1 MRKNRLAAFG
11 IAALMTAAVAAC
23 GASSTETKGAKAE
36 GTTEARTFAAE
47 EKRAMPAAEAEQNAG
62 ETEESKAEEAA
73 AEELKEIDAAA
84 PEDAGVPETGPAR
97 PLHLES
103 GNRLHSWH
111 DPAVNGNGY
120 MALANVMEEALFLS
134 DDDAKE
140 FPDLEKTL
148 REFHEARF
156 TRLKKELVDNMDNNK
171 DVFQGYPDI
180 QMSVNGQSHVRRAD
194 TEVLSFVSYVDMF
207 YGGVHP
213 DYLYGGYN
221 FDTKT
226 GKEITLADVI
236 SDASALP
243 ELLDPVL
250 SAENG
255 EKYDLAADSIR
266 EILKEK
272 KPEEYSFTIEPE
284 GVRFWFSP
292 YDLSSFAAGM
302 FTGEILFKDHP
313 EIFTGKY
320 QNASPVWARAC
331 PELEPVTFFRDGKL
345 TEVLVTGNIGEY
357 GAHDSIS
364 VSMDGKELV
373 IPQYGY
379 VLEPHLLC
387 RDGKYWLYLFNMGE
401 NDFSTL
407 HVLDMNGSSPKE
419 TGTVEGIS
427 REFRILKESEWV
439 DYDYEKAHE
448 EESAEDD
455 HRSVLITDPD
465 NIRLDEHMELLS
477 TYSASAVY
485 AMQADGSPANKEAYY
500 EIYNGDSFR
509 LTLKQD
515 AEFPEVDPDT
525 LADKGTAALPAGTE
539 IGFYRTDGKDTVWF
553 LLGDGRCIRVKL
565 DDTDWPQPVNG
576 TDADELFDGMIFAG

>member
-36 GTTEARTFAAE
+36 GTTEARTFAVE

-73 AEELKEIDAAA
+73 AEELKEID
-84 PEDAGVPETGPAR
+84 PAR

-207 YGGVHP
+207 
-213 DYLYGGYN
+213 YGGYN

-357 GAHDSIS
+357 GAHDSIT

-387 RDGKYWLYLFNMGE
+387 RDGKYWLYLFNRGE

-515 AEFPEVDPDT
+515 AEFPEADPET

>member
-47 EKRAMPAAEAEQNAG
+47 EKRAMPAVEAEQNAG

-73 AEELKEIDAAA
+73 AEELKEID
-84 PEDAGVPETGPAR
+84 PAR

-140 FPDLEKTL
+140 FPELEKTL
-148 REFHEARF
+148 RQFHEARF

-213 DYLYGGYN
+213 DYFYGGYN

-284 GVRFWFSP
+284 GIRFWFSP

-331 PELEPVTFFRDGKL
+331 PELEPVTFFRDGKR
-345 TEVLVTGNIGEY
+345 TEAMITTNLGEY
-357 GAHDSIS
+357 GGHNSIT

-387 RDGKYWLYLFNMGE
+387 RDGKYWLYLFNTGE
-401 NDFSTL
+401 NDFTSL

-448 EESAEDD
+448 EEAAEDD

-485 AMQADGSPANKEAYY
+485 VMQGDGVPENKEAYY

-515 AEFPEVDPDT
+515 AEFPEVDPET
-525 LADKGTAALPAGTE
+525 LDQKGTVKLPAGTE

-565 DDTDWPQPVNG
+565 DDTDWPQPVKG